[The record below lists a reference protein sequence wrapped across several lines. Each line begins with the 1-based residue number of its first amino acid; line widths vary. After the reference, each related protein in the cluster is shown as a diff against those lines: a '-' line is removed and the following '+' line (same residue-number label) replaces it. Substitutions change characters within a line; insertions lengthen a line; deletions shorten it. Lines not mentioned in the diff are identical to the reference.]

1 MLKIYMDENV
11 ERAIADGL
19 KRRNIEAWSANE
31 MNNLGLNDEQQ
42 LECAVRKKASFFTY
56 DSDFFDIGKRWAS
69 EGKIHYG
76 IFYIHPL
83 NTNIGDCIRKI
94 KEYA

>member
-1 MLKIYMDENV
+1 MLNIYTDENV

-19 KRRNIEAWSANE
+19 KRRNIKAWSANE
-31 MNNLGLNDEQQ
+31 MNNLGLSDEQQ
-42 LECAVRKKASFFTY
+42 LEFAASKKASFFTY
-56 DSDFFDIGKRWAS
+56 DADFFDIAKRWSS

-83 NTNIGDCIRKI
+83 NTSIGDCI
-94 KEYA
+94 